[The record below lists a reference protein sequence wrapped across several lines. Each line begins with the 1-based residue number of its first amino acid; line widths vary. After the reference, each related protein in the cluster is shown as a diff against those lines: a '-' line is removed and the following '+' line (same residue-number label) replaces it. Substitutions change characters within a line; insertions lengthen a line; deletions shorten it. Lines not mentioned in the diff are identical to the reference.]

1 MDKEGDVTT
10 MIRGRWEG
18 DSDDD
23 DKVTMIDVKKRGGQ
37 RGVRDDYDEGTLHD
51 ACINMVMEIARIG
64 RTRRVILM
72 MMMMMMMTTTT
83 TTTTTTTMSTTL
95 TTIMT

>member
-37 RGVRDDYDEGTLHD
+37 RGGRDDYDEGTLHD
-51 ACINMVMEIARIG
+51 ACINMVMEIARIV

-72 MMMMMMMTTTT
+72 MMMMMMMMMMTVSYTHL
-83 TTTTTTTMSTTL
+83 TL
-95 TTIMT
+95 PTNHRV